1 MSPTES
7 VPALPDLQPNP
18 ELIKTY
24 YTAFKG
30 LLNGSSSRQ
39 ALPQEL
45 VLYICRLAEFERW
58 YKKRAPQGRTEVHAS
73 DSQMLSHTKGVQ
85 LMTISRHQGWVNDRN
100 AGSWSWFEL
109 QVARPTEQ
117 DASRTEIKRRPD
129 GNEMS
134 WCCLVHPV
142 DPRTARLQG
151 NFAEHMGDVVDSD
164 HEIWKHVEEG
174 DVLQVV
180 MKARFGGW
188 SNTACDGVLM
198 ISTWWEPSAKML
210 DLMEESNVNTYSK

>member
-45 VLYICRLAEFERW
+45 KFMRRI
-58 YKKRAPQGRTEVHAS
+58 H
-73 DSQMLSHTKGVQ
+73 SHTKGVQ